1 MYRWAGAILTPL
13 LQRDDFWWMGFNSP
27 TRRVNNWNPWICS
40 NWLAS
45 TLLIEQDET
54 LRARSVF
61 KAIQAL
67 DNFIDQYPQ
76 DGGCDEGPGYW
87 GRAGASLYDCLE
99 LLYSATDGQI
109 SVYDHPLIRNIGQYI
124 YRVQINDRYFVNFA
138 DASAMITPSPGI
150 VYGFGKRIN
159 DDKMMALGT
168 WSAYQQDILHN
179 GVSDSIG
186 RQLVTISKVDEILEG
201 SSLPP
206 LPQDVWLDQIQVMA
220 ARDRSGSTDGF
231 FVAAKGGHNNES
243 HNHND
248 VGNFIVYLDG
258 LPVLIDA
265 GVEAY
270 TAKTFSSSR
279 YEIWTM
285 QSNYTM
291 YRRSPASNKHPV
303 SPTRRTRY
311 DTIAVMMLL
320 NSS

>member
-1 MYRWAGAILTPL
+1 MDDITNGIWAICEESFWGVPAHISGQKAGTGLPDISEPIVDLFAAETSSLLAWIAYLIGPQLDTVSPLIVPRIKLEIDRRILTPL

-76 DGGCDEGPGYW
+76 DGGCDEGLGYW

-138 DASAMITPSPGI
+138 DASAMIAPSP
-150 VYGFGKRIN
+150 
-159 DDKMMALGT
+159 
-168 WSAYQQDILHN
+168 
-179 GVSDSIG
+179 
-186 RQLVTISKVDEILEG
+186 
-201 SSLPP
+201 
-206 LPQDVWLDQIQVMA
+206 
-220 ARDRSGSTDGF
+220 
-231 FVAAKGGHNNES
+231 
-243 HNHND
+243 
-248 VGNFIVYLDG
+248 
-258 LPVLIDA
+258 
-265 GVEAY
+265 
-270 TAKTFSSSR
+270 
-279 YEIWTM
+279 
-285 QSNYTM
+285 
-291 YRRSPASNKHPV
+291 
-303 SPTRRTRY
+303 
-311 DTIAVMMLL
+311 
-320 NSS
+320 